1 MRALVGARDLDAIV
15 VGLAERGL
23 CSLTIIDEALQTVTD
38 RRAASVSS

>member
-15 VGLAERGL
+15 GLAERGL
-23 CSLTIIDEALQTVTD
+23 CSLMIIDEALQTVTD